1 MKRLLCCVTVVLFVS
16 CAFYKAQLPG
26 AIKRENSMYVN
37 ENAGFMLT
45 LPPEWNVGTD
55 PKTAPPSFRGTFK
68 ALQSNSMEALFLGSN
83 KSQRA
88 YVRCLA
94 EAYDSSLESYFKL
107 LVDASK
113 NELTPLR
120 SDYFKGAGRELIIW
134 SYMVKSNNM
143 DFRMIEYVF
152 DLGALKCRL
161 SFWTL
166 PGLAEDYKETFED
179 VARSICVFDTIG
191 DTAARYA
198 RVWLAK
204 DSAQESRSLEFGIE
218 RGKSIIIPLQKA
230 GYKSRHLCRA
240 K

>member
-1 MKRLLCCVTVVLFVS
+1 MKRLLCSVTAVLFVS

-26 AIKRENSMYVN
+26 YINAEKGLYIN

-45 LPPEWNVGTD
+45 LPPDWNVGTD
-55 PKTAPPSFRGTFK
+55 PKTAPKAFRSTFK
-68 ALQSNSMEALFLGSN
+68 SLQSSSVEALFLGTN
-83 KSQRA
+83 ESQRA

-94 EAYDSSLESYFKL
+94 EAYDSSLESYLKL
-107 LVDASK
+107 LVEASK
-113 NELTPLR
+113 DELTPVR

-166 PGLAEDYKETFED
+166 PGLTDDYKEIFED
-179 VARSICVFDTIG
+179 VARSICVFDTTG
-191 DTAARYA
+191 DTTAGCA

-204 DSAQESRSLEFGIE
+204 DSAQESRSLDYGTEGK
-218 RGKSIIIPLQKA
+218 KSIINLLQKA
-230 GYKSRHLCRA
+230 SCKMERM
-240 K
+240 